1 MSTAENTNDLL
12 NLKSRIEK
20 LSKEKDSAI
29 ARRDVLKQTYD
40 QKIQGL
46 RDAGVSTDNLNETL
60 QELTNTRD
68 ELQRGIEKEVTDI
81 EAKLKELKGV

>member
-1 MSTAENTNDLL
+1 MSTAENTNELL
-12 NLKSRIEK
+12 NLKGRIEK

-40 QKIQGL
+40 QKIQDL
-46 RDAGVSTDNLNETL
+46 KDAGVSTDNLDETL

-68 ELQRGIEKEVTDI
+68 ELQQGIEKEVTDI
-81 EAKLKELKGV
+81 ENKLKELKGV